1 MTTKRLLLG
10 AAWPYASGPRH
21 VGHLAGAYLPADVV
35 ARASRLA
42 GDDVLLVSGSDQYGT
57 PITVAAERAGEP
69 PEVFAARTHG
79 EIRATFERAGIS
91 FDHYT
96 STSSPV
102 HHRAVHDVFGRL
114 DRAGLIEEQQQLA
127 AWCPAHSRSLPDRY
141 VEGTCPHCGA
151 TDARGDQCNGC
162 GTTLDAAEL
171 LDPRCR
177 ECGAGAELR
186 RLPQLALRL
195 DRLEPLVR
203 RWLDGARTGW
213 SRPWVG
219 ELAAGDVRAG
229 LRPRAITRDLPWGVT
244 VPRPGWEGRRFYV
257 WFDAVIGYLS
267 ATIEWAEQ
275 HGDPGGWRQWWLDGA
290 GEADLDHRYFIG
302 KDNVWFHALWWPA
315 ILLGASDEG
324 LPLHLPDDVVAS
336 HHLTESGAPLST
348 SRGHGTT
355 LDDAFDRW
363 GVDAVRHAVAASAPE
378 TSDTELT
385 PAVVDDLART
395 GLLGAVANPAHRV
408 ATLWWRRFGDTPVP
422 AAPAGERAAAQ
433 AAVDEVGD
441 HLRAGRLRKGVDALH
456 ALGRGINQH
465 LAAEEPW
472 RRPDDDASATLA
484 ALLPWVD
491 ALAVAAWPLVPETAA
506 NIRAA
511 IGRAPAPSSWALP
524 SEPIRLAAAPAP
536 PFRGSGT

>member
-69 PEVFAARTHG
+69 PEAFAARTHT
-79 EIRATFERAGIS
+79 EIRATFLRAGIS

-96 STSSPV
+96 ATSSPV
-102 HHRAVHDVFGRL
+102 HHRTVHELFGRL
-114 DRAGLIEEQQQLA
+114 HRAGLIDEEVQPA
-127 AWCPAHSRSLPDRY
+127 AWCPTHSRSLPDRY

-151 TDARGDQCNGC
+151 SDARGDQCDGC
-162 GTTLDAAEL
+162 GTTLDAADL
-171 LDPRCR
+171 LEPRCR

-186 RLPQLALRL
+186 LLPQLVLRL
-195 DRLEPLVR
+195 DRLQSRVR
-203 RWLDGARTGW
+203 RWLEEGRGRW

-219 ELAAGDVRAG
+219 ELAAADARTG

-244 VPRPGWEGRRFYV
+244 VPLPGWEGRRFYV
-257 WFDAVIGYLS
+257 WFDAVVGYLS
-267 ATIEWAEQ
+267 ATIEWAEGR
-275 HGDPGGWRQWWLDGA
+275 GDPDGWRRWWVDGA
-290 GEADLDHRYFIG
+290 GDATLVHRYFVG

-324 LPLHLPDDVVAS
+324 LALHLPDDLVAS
-336 HHLTESGAPLST
+336 HHLIEGGAQLST

-355 LDDAFDRW
+355 LDGAFDRW

-385 PAVVDDLART
+385 PSAVDDVTRT
-395 GLLGAVANPAHRV
+395 GLLGAIANPAHRV
-408 ATLWWRRFGDTPVP
+408 ASLWWQRFGDG
-422 AAPAGERAAAQ
+422 AAPPAPARERAAAQ
-433 AAVDEVGD
+433 VALDEVRD
-441 HLRAGRLRKGVDALH
+441 HLCAGRLRKGVEAVH
-456 ALGRGINQH
+456 ALGRGINQR
-465 LAAEEPW
+465 LAADEPW
-472 RRPDDDASATLA
+472 RRPDTEASDHLS

-491 ALAVAAWPLVPETAA
+491 ALAISAWPLVPETGG
-506 NIRAA
+506 NIRATL
-511 IGRAPAPSSWALP
+511 GRAPAPASWTLP
-524 SEPIRLAAAPAP
+524 AEPSRVAGAPVAP
-536 PFRGSGT
+536 YGAR

>member
-69 PEVFAARTHG
+69 PEVFAARTHD
-79 EIRATFERAGIS
+79 EIRATFARAGIS

-102 HHRAVHDVFGRL
+102 HHRTVHELFGRL
-114 DRAGLIEEQQQLA
+114 HRAGCIGEEDQPA
-127 AWCPAHSRSLPDRY
+127 AWCPVHARSLPDRY

-151 TDARGDQCNGC
+151 GDARGDQCDGC
-162 GTTLDAAEL
+162 GTTLDPADL
-171 LDPRCR
+171 VDPRCR

-186 RLPQLALRL
+186 RLPQLVLRL
-195 DRLEPLVR
+195 DRLEPQVR
-203 RWLDGARTGW
+203 RWLDAGRPAW

-219 ELAAGDVRAG
+219 ELAAGDARHG

-244 VPRPGWEGRRFYV
+244 VPLPGWEGRRFYV

-267 ATIEWAEQ
+267 ATIEWAE
-275 HGDPGGWRQWWLDGA
+275 GRGEPEGWRRWWIDGDGA
-290 GEADLDHRYFIG
+290 ADLEHRYFIG

-315 ILLGASDEG
+315 ILLGASAGDAS
-324 LPLHLPDDVVAS
+324 LHLPDDIVAS
-336 HHLTESGAPLST
+336 HHLTECGDQFST

-363 GVDAVRHAVAASAPE
+363 GVDAVRHAVAATAPE
-378 TSDTELT
+378 TSDT
-385 PAVVDDLART
+385 DLAPEAVEDLTRT

-408 ATLWWRRFGDTPVP
+408 ATLWWRRFGDVP
-422 AAPAGERAAAQ
+422 APTPPAGERAAAQ
-433 AAVDEVGD
+433 AALDEVGGL
-441 HLRAGRLRKGVDALH
+441 LRAGRLRKGAGAVH
-456 ALGRGINQH
+456 AIGRSINQR
-465 LAAEEPW
+465 LAATEPW
-472 RRPDDDASATLA
+472 RRPDDEARRELA

-491 ALAVAAWPLVPETAA
+491 ALAVAAWPVVPDTAGT
-506 NIRAA
+506 IRAVL
-511 IGRAPAPSSWALP
+511 GRPPAPASWALP
-524 SEPIRLAAAPAP
+524 ADPVRLRDEPVP
-536 PFRGSGT
+536 PFLAR